1 MKKIS
6 IIVFLMMVS
15 LGYAS
20 AQDGTAQAR
29 GDKRTMEER
38 VEVRT
43 DKMVGELSL
52 TPEQA
57 AKLKAI
63 HLKQA
68 EKMKA
73 VREKQ
78 AAGRQELRQEARAIA
93 SETEKEYQAVL
104 TPEQF
109 EKYKQN
115 KAQKMEEKR
124 PAKKGNRRQGKG

>member
-1 MKKIS
+1 
-6 IIVFLMMVS
+6 MVS
-15 LGYAS
+15 WGYS
-20 AQDGTAQAR
+20 FAQDGTAQAR
-29 GDKRTMEER
+29 GERKTMEER
-38 VEVRT
+38 VEIRT
-43 DKMVGELSL
+43 NKMVGELAL

-57 AKLKAI
+57 AKLKEI

-78 AAGRQELRQEARAIA
+78 ASANRNSREEAKSVVA
-93 SETEKEYQAVL
+93 ETEKEYEAIL

-115 KAQKMEEKR
+115 KAQKMEVKR
-124 PAKKGNRRQGKG
+124 DRGKGGRKSGKWPELF